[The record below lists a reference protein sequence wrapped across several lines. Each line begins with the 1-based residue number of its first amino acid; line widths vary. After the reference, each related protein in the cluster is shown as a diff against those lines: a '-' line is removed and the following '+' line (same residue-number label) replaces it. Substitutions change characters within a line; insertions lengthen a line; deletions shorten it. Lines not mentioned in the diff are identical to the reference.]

1 MRCIWAAQAAFMLG
15 VILETSGRLNRA
27 RVWTEVQHVRPG
39 AGQVGSGP
47 FLGEVLLPPNV
58 EKFYPLTGEW

>member
-1 MRCIWAAQAAFMLG
+1 MLG